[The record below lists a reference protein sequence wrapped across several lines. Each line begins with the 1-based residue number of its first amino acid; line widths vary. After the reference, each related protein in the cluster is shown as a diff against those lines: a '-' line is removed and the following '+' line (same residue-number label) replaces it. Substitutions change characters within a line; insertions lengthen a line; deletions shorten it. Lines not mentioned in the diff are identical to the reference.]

1 MLLRQQDAY
10 TPQHLGEVLQG
21 LFSQSEAS
29 GSEFFHLPG
38 WDGLEPTPTCA
49 SGPGDFKSVFDPD
62 SPGSHTRKFI
72 GFGTSRGSGRRIHSF
87 KIHRDMQGRPVIC
100 SREHDLFGPYS
111 DGLLIF
117 KDTEGNDGLHP
128 GVESIPGVDLHPN
141 EDHEFVMQK
150 VEKLRE
156 ILTRF
161 GPREGDDQGGGLG
174 DDQGPDLK
182 AELVKVRRKGGED
195 CAKYWPAYD
204 QKMRQLQPGS
214 KARFSF
220 EALPTTNQGDRCD
233 AAAFAWV
240 NALEDTDAAK
250 NLALTYSLGDGKAVR
265 GSAEAAVKALLEAVQ
280 SAEDTFELRQEF
292 MELPG
297 KELKMQ
303 GAAEADDRDATFD
316 RAGTAVGD
324 VCLIQVNPTDP
335 GQEGKSWAVGVALD
349 PVTKDHTKA
358 HKKRTVPALFQD
370 PEVDI
375 SVTLAT
381 LLPCLHLS
389 VQSSSQKG
397 YGLLAL
403 LHACLC

>member
-1 MLLRQQDAY
+1 VLLRQQDAY

-150 VEKLRE
+150 VEKLRGF
-156 ILTRF
+156 R
-161 GPREGDDQGGGLG
+161 DAGLIHPLQASWG
-174 DDQGPDLK
+174 SS
-182 AELVKVRRKGGED
+182 VKQ
-195 CAKYWPAYD
+195 PML
-204 QKMRQLQPGS
+204 QQLQLDGS
-214 KARFSF
+214 PLQRMLMGGVMANDNFGH
-220 EALPTTNQGDRCD
+220 EAKVYRDLLSEGGSIYQVAKEFVRNNTTGKFLNLMHPEPEPWQYQHQYCAQ
-233 AAAFAWV
+233 AAQ
-240 NALEDTDAAK
+240 L
-250 NLALTYSLGDGKAVR
+250 
-265 GSAEAAVKALLEAVQ
+265 
-280 SAEDTFELRQEF
+280 
-292 MELPG
+292 
-297 KELKMQ
+297 
-303 GAAEADDRDATFD
+303 
-316 RAGTAVGD
+316 
-324 VCLIQVNPTDP
+324 
-335 GQEGKSWAVGVALD
+335 
-349 PVTKDHTKA
+349 
-358 HKKRTVPALFQD
+358 
-370 PEVDI
+370 
-375 SVTLAT
+375 
-381 LLPCLHLS
+381 
-389 VQSSSQKG
+389 
-397 YGLLAL
+397 
-403 LHACLC
+403 

>member
-1 MLLRQQDAY
+1 
-10 TPQHLGEVLQG
+10 
-21 LFSQSEAS
+21 
-29 GSEFFHLPG
+29 
-38 WDGLEPTPTCA
+38 
-49 SGPGDFKSVFDPD
+49 
-62 SPGSHTRKFI
+62 
-72 GFGTSRGSGRRIHSF
+72 
-87 KIHRDMQGRPVIC
+87 
-100 SREHDLFGPYS
+100 
-111 DGLLIF
+111 
-117 KDTEGNDGLHP
+117 
-128 GVESIPGVDLHPN
+128 
-141 EDHEFVMQK
+141 
-150 VEKLRE
+150 
-156 ILTRF
+156 
-161 GPREGDDQGGGLG
+161 
-174 DDQGPDLK
+174 
-182 AELVKVRRKGGED
+182 
-195 CAKYWPAYD
+195 
-204 QKMRQLQPGS
+204 
-214 KARFSF
+214 
-220 EALPTTNQGDRCD
+220 
-233 AAAFAWV
+233 V